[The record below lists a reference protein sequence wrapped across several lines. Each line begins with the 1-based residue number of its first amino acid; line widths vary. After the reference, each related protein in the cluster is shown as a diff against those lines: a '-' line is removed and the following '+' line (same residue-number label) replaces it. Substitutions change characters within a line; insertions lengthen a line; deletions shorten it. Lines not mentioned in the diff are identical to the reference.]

1 MKIRNFNL
9 VLNLKN
15 VFATLIVCSYYFK
28 QETFIFDLDIKYGM
42 KDKIKLLAD
51 KYYEEVV
58 QHREHLHAHPELS
71 FKEYKT
77 SEYIKKFL
85 EENGIEYSDEY
96 VKTGIVAHI
105 KGKNPEKKV
114 IALRA
119 DIDALPI
126 LEKNEVTYKS
136 KNDGVMHACGHDVH
150 TSSMLGV
157 CKILNDLRKSFDGTF
172 KIVFQPGEEILPGG
186 ASLML
191 KEGALKNPDAEL
203 IIGQHVYPQLEAGQV
218 GFKKGMYM
226 ASADE
231 IYVTV
236 KGKGG
241 HGALPDKCIDSIL
254 LASHI
259 IVALQ
264 QIVSRNASPTIPSV
278 LTFGHIE
285 GLGAT
290 NIIPNEVKIKGT
302 FRTFDELW
310 RKEAKVKMKKMA
322 ESIADGMGGSCDF
335 DIHDG
340 YPFLTNDDET
350 TQKAW
355 DAAHEFLGEENVFP
369 LDLRMTSEDFAFYS
383 QKIPSCFYR
392 LGIANSK
399 KGINSGLHTNTFDIE
414 HESLRTSIGL
424 MSYIAIQMIE
434 K

>member
-1 MKIRNFNL
+1 
-9 VLNLKN
+9 
-15 VFATLIVCSYYFK
+15 
-28 QETFIFDLDIKYGM
+28 M
-42 KDKIKLLAD
+42 KDQIKVLAD
-51 KYYEEVV
+51 KHFDEVIK
-58 QHREHLHAHPELS
+58 HRKHLHANPELS

-77 SEYIKKFL
+77 SEYIKGFL
-85 EENGIEYSDEY
+85 TENNIEFKGGFVE
-96 VKTGIVAHI
+96 TGIIAHI
-105 KGKNPEKKV
+105 KGKNPNKKIV
-114 IALRA
+114 ALRA

-126 LEKNEVTYKS
+126 FEKNEVDYKS
-136 KNDGVMHACGHDVH
+136 QNEGVMHACGHDVH

-157 CKILNDLRKSFDGTF
+157 CKILNDLKDSFEGTF

-218 GFKKGMYM
+218 GFRKGMYM

-241 HGALPDKCIDSIL
+241 HGALPNKCIDSIL

-290 NIIPNEVKIKGT
+290 NIIPDEVKIKGT
-302 FRTFDELW
+302 FRTFNEEW
-310 RKEAKVKMKKMA
+310 RAEAKVKMKKMA
-322 ESIADGMGGSCDF
+322 EAIAEGMGGSCDF

-340 YPFLTNDDET
+340 FPFLVNDDEV
-350 TQKAW
+350 TQNAW
-355 DAAHEFLGEENVFP
+355 DAANEYLGKENVHA
-369 LDLRMTSEDFAFYS
+369 LDLRMTSEDFAYYS
-383 QKIPSCFYR
+383 QEMPSCFYR
-392 LGIANSK
+392 LGIANTPN
-399 KGINSGLHTNTFDIE
+399 GINSGLHTSTFDVE
-414 HESLRTSIGL
+414 PESLRTSIGL
-424 MSYIAIQMIE
+424 MSYIALKMIKE
-434 K
+434 

>member
-1 MKIRNFNL
+1 
-9 VLNLKN
+9 
-15 VFATLIVCSYYFK
+15 
-28 QETFIFDLDIKYGM
+28 M
-42 KDKIKLLAD
+42 KDKIKALAD

-58 QHREHLHAHPELS
+58 NHRKHLHSNPELS

-77 SEYIKKFL
+77 SKYIKDFL
-85 EENGIEYSDEY
+85 KKNNIEYTDGY

-105 KGKNPEKKV
+105 AGKNPNKKI

-126 LEKNEVTYKS
+126 SEKNEVEYKS
-136 KNDGVMHACGHDVH
+136 QNEGVMHACGHDVH

-157 CKILNDLRKSFDGTF
+157 CKILNDIKNSFEGTF
-172 KIVFQPGEEILPGG
+172 KIVFQPGEELLPGG

-191 KEGALKNPDAEL
+191 KEGALKNPNAEL

-264 QIVSRNASPTIPSV
+264 QIVSRHANPTIPSV

-302 FRTFDELW
+302 FRTFDEIW
-310 RKEAKVKMKKMA
+310 RKEAKIKMKKMA
-322 ESIADGMGGSCDF
+322 ETIAEGMGGSCDF
-335 DIHDG
+335 NIHDG
-340 YPFLTNDDET
+340 YPFLSNDDET
-350 TQKAW
+350 TEIAW
-355 DAAHEFLGEENVFP
+355 NAANEFLGKKMVIP
-369 LDLRMTSEDFAFYS
+369 LDLRMTSEDFSFYS
-383 QKIPSCFYR
+383 QEIPSCFYR
-392 LGIANSK
+392 LGIANMN

-424 MSYIAIQMIE
+424 MSFIAVKMINQ
-434 K
+434 

>member
-1 MKIRNFNL
+1 
-9 VLNLKN
+9 
-15 VFATLIVCSYYFK
+15 
-28 QETFIFDLDIKYGM
+28 M
-42 KDKIKLLAD
+42 KDKIKALAD

-58 QHREHLHAHPELS
+58 KHRKHLHSNPELS
-71 FKEYKT
+71 FQEYNT
-77 SEYIKKFL
+77 SKYIKDFL
-85 EENGIEYSDEY
+85 KKNNIEYTDGY

-105 KGKNPEKKV
+105 AGKNPDKKT

-126 LEKNEVTYKS
+126 LEKNEVDYKS
-136 KNDGVMHACGHDVH
+136 KNDSVMHACGHDVH

-157 CKILNDLRKSFDGTF
+157 CKILNNLKNSFEGTF
-172 KIVFQPGEEILPGG
+172 KIIFQPGEEILPGG

-203 IIGQHVYPQLEAGQV
+203 IIGQHVYPQLEAGEV

-241 HGALPDKCIDSIL
+241 HGALPDRCIDPIL
-254 LASHI
+254 IASHI
-259 IVALQ
+259 VVSLQ
-264 QIVSRNASPTIPSV
+264 QIVSRHAKPTIPSV

-285 GLGAT
+285 GIGAT
-290 NIIPNEVKIKGT
+290 NIIPDEVTLKGT
-302 FRTFDELW
+302 FRTFDEDW
-310 RKEAKVKMKKMA
+310 RKEAKIKMKKMA
-322 ESIADGMGGSCDF
+322 EAIAEGMGGSCDF

-340 YPFLTNDDET
+340 YPFLTNDEHV
-350 TQKAW
+350 TQLAW
-355 DAAHEFLGEENVFP
+355 DAADEFLGKEMVFP

-392 LGIANSK
+392 LGIANNSE
-399 KGINSGLHTNTFDIE
+399 GINSGLHTSTFDID

-424 MSYIAIQMIE
+424 MSFIALKMIKE
-434 K
+434 

>member
-1 MKIRNFNL
+1 
-9 VLNLKN
+9 
-15 VFATLIVCSYYFK
+15 
-28 QETFIFDLDIKYGM
+28 M
-42 KDKIKLLAD
+42 KDKIKALAD

-58 QHREHLHAHPELS
+58 NHRKHLHSYPELS
-71 FKEYKT
+71 FQEYNT
-77 SEYIKKFL
+77 SKYIIDFLKK
-85 EENGIEYSDEY
+85 NNIEYTDGY

-105 KGKNPEKKV
+105 AGKNPEKKT

-126 LEKNEVTYKS
+126 LEKNDVDYKS
-136 KNDGVMHACGHDVH
+136 QNEGVMHACGHDVH

-157 CKILNDLRKSFDGTF
+157 CKILNDLKNSFEGTF
-172 KIVFQPGEEILPGG
+172 KIIFQPGEELLPGG

-191 KEGALKNPDAEL
+191 KEGALKNPNAEL

-264 QIVSRNASPTIPSV
+264 QIVSRHANPTIPSV

-302 FRTFDELW
+302 FRTFDETW
-310 RKEAKVKMKKMA
+310 RKEAKIKMKKMA
-322 ESIADGMGGSCDF
+322 ESIAEGMGGSCDF

-340 YPFLTNDDET
+340 YPFLTNDNET
-350 TQKAW
+350 TERAW
-355 DAAHEFLGEENVFP
+355 NAANEFLGKEMVVP
-369 LDLRMTSEDFAFYS
+369 LDLRMTSEDFSFYS
-383 QKIPSCFYR
+383 QEIPSCFYR
-392 LGIANSK
+392 LGTANTN
-399 KGINSGLHTNTFDIE
+399 KGINSGLHTDTFDIE

-424 MSYIAIQMIE
+424 MSFIAMKMINQ
-434 K
+434 

>member
-1 MKIRNFNL
+1 
-9 VLNLKN
+9 
-15 VFATLIVCSYYFK
+15 
-28 QETFIFDLDIKYGM
+28 M
-42 KDKIKLLAD
+42 KDQIKVLAD
-51 KYYEEVV
+51 KHFDEVV
-58 QHREHLHAHPELS
+58 KHRKHLHANPELS
-71 FKEYKT
+71 FKEFKT
-77 SEYIKKFL
+77 SEYIKNFL
-85 EENGIEYSDEY
+85 TENEISFQSDF

-105 KGKNPEKKV
+105 KGNKPETKI

-126 LEKNEVTYKS
+126 FEKNVVDYKS
-136 KNDGVMHACGHDVH
+136 KNNGVMHACGHDVH

-157 CKILNDLRKSFDGTF
+157 CKILNELKSSFEGTF

-218 GFKKGMYM
+218 GFRKGMYM

-241 HGALPDKCIDSIL
+241 HGALPNKCIDSIL

-259 IVALQ
+259 IIALQ

-290 NIIPNEVKIKGT
+290 NIIPDEVKIKGT
-302 FRTFDELW
+302 FRTFNEEW
-310 RKEAKVKMKKMA
+310 RAEAKVKMKKMA
-322 ESIADGMGGSCDF
+322 EAIAKGMGGSCDF

-340 YPFLTNDDET
+340 FPFLVNDDDV
-350 TQKAW
+350 TQQAW
-355 DAAHEFLGEENVFP
+355 DSAIEYLGKENVNA
-369 LDLRMTSEDFAFYS
+369 LDLRMTSEDFAYYS
-383 QKIPSCFYR
+383 QEMPSCFYR
-392 LGIANSK
+392 LGIANTP
-399 KGINSGLHTNTFDIE
+399 KGINSGLHTSTFDIE

-424 MSYIAIQMIE
+424 MSFIALNMM

>member
-1 MKIRNFNL
+1 
-9 VLNLKN
+9 
-15 VFATLIVCSYYFK
+15 
-28 QETFIFDLDIKYGM
+28 M
-42 KDKIKLLAD
+42 KDKIKALAD

-58 QHREHLHAHPELS
+58 NHRKHLHSNPELS
-71 FKEYKT
+71 FQEYNT
-77 SEYIKKFL
+77 SKYIIDFLKK
-85 EENGIEYSDEY
+85 NNIEYTDGY

-105 KGKNPEKKV
+105 AGKNPEKKT

-126 LEKNEVTYKS
+126 LEKNDVDYKS
-136 KNDGVMHACGHDVH
+136 QNEGVMHACGHDVH

-157 CKILNDLRKSFDGTF
+157 CKILNDLKNSFEGTF
-172 KIVFQPGEEILPGG
+172 KIIFQPGEELLPGG

-191 KEGALKNPDAEL
+191 KEGALKNPNAEL

-264 QIVSRNASPTIPSV
+264 QIVSRHANPTIPSV

-302 FRTFDELW
+302 FRTFDETW
-310 RKEAKVKMKKMA
+310 RKEAKIKMKKMA
-322 ESIADGMGGSCDF
+322 ESIAEGMGGSCDF

-340 YPFLTNDDET
+340 YPFLTNDNET
-350 TQKAW
+350 TERAW
-355 DAAHEFLGEENVFP
+355 NAANEFLGKEMVVP
-369 LDLRMTSEDFAFYS
+369 LDLRMTSEDFSFYS
-383 QKIPSCFYR
+383 QEIPSCFYR
-392 LGIANSK
+392 LGTANTN
-399 KGINSGLHTNTFDIE
+399 KGINSGLHTDTFDIE

-424 MSYIAIQMIE
+424 MSFIAMKMINQ
-434 K
+434 

>member
-1 MKIRNFNL
+1 
-9 VLNLKN
+9 
-15 VFATLIVCSYYFK
+15 
-28 QETFIFDLDIKYGM
+28 M
-42 KDKIKLLAD
+42 KDKIKALAD

-58 QHREHLHAHPELS
+58 NHRKHLHSNPELS
-71 FKEYKT
+71 FQEYNT
-77 SEYIKKFL
+77 SKYIIDFLKK
-85 EENGIEYSDEY
+85 NNIEYTDGY

-105 KGKNPEKKV
+105 AGKNPEKKT

-126 LEKNEVTYKS
+126 LEKNEVDYKS
-136 KNDGVMHACGHDVH
+136 QNEGVMHACGHDVH

-157 CKILNDLRKSFDGTF
+157 CKILNDLKNSFEGTF
-172 KIVFQPGEEILPGG
+172 KIIFQPGEELLPGG

-191 KEGALKNPDAEL
+191 KEGALKNPNAEL
-203 IIGQHVYPQLEAGQV
+203 IIGQHVYPQLEAGKV

-264 QIVSRNASPTIPSV
+264 QIVSRHANPTIPSV

-302 FRTFDELW
+302 FRTFDETW
-310 RKEAKVKMKKMA
+310 RKEAKIKMKKMA
-322 ESIADGMGGSCDF
+322 EAIAEGMGGSCDF

-340 YPFLTNDDET
+340 YPFLTNDNET
-350 TQKAW
+350 TEKAW
-355 DAAHEFLGEENVFP
+355 NAANEFLGKEKVVP
-369 LDLRMTSEDFAFYS
+369 LDLRMTSEDFSFYS
-383 QKIPSCFYR
+383 QEIPSCFYR
-392 LGIANSK
+392 LGIANTD

-424 MSYIAIQMIE
+424 MSFIAIEMINQ
-434 K
+434 